1 MAKSKNSFEGRISFI
16 HHQKNYAE
24 IEYTA
29 AGKLR
34 SIKGLIGLDTQKQ
47 LKQSGQLKKIHQYV
61 VNDIVRFSIAEVN
74 GKNIAQGISFLY
86 NNALDH
92 IINKAATQNLF
103 KGYLKRLNDKVFI
116 KEQESYLFFQVNLS
130 PWQIL
135 PPEKEWEHAL
145 IFHLENPHKKDKA
158 LAMLQKL
165 QYTPAYQKALKYYK
179 EKSSITA
186 RVSHLT
192 AHSIY
197 LHIIDDSITVK
208 LPISFLE
215 KWPALKPG
223 DSLPVTISYMGHNK
237 ITIEPQN

>member
-34 SIKGLIGLDTQKQ
+34 SIKGLIDVDTQKQ
-47 LKQSGQLKKIHQYV
+47 LKQSGQLKKIHQYA
-61 VNDIVRFSIAEVN
+61 VNDVVRFSIAEVN
-74 GKNIAQGISFLY
+74 GKNVAQGISFLY
-86 NNALDH
+86 NNALDN

-103 KGYLKRLNDKVFI
+103 KGYLKRIDDKVFI
-116 KEQESYLFFQVNLS
+116 KEQESYLFFLVNLS
-130 PWQIL
+130 PWQVL
-135 PPEKEWEHAL
+135 PPEKEWVQA
-145 IFHLENPHKKDKA
+145 ITFHLENIHKKDKA

-165 QYTPAYQKALKYYK
+165 QYIPAYHKAQKCYK
-179 EKSSITA
+179 DKTNITA

-208 LPISFLE
+208 LPITLLQ

-223 DSLPVTISYMGHNK
+223 DALPVTISYMGHNK
-237 ITIEPQN
+237 ITIEPLN